1 MNQSIKVPIK
11 LKRRHAAAPTYKIRK
26 REQENGREKTNRAGV
41 RRGAHNSLPCC
52 VSVVPGKAR
61 KTAIYPPR
69 LISSRRRQ
77 ALSGCLSTNGAAL
90 ELAYFNNLAFRLITP
105 QISGKGH

>member
-52 VSVVPGKAR
+52 VSRVSGKAL
-61 KTAIYPPR
+61 KTAIYAPR
-69 LISSRRRQ
+69 LISSHRRK
-77 ALSGCLSTNGAAL
+77 ALFCCIGVYDAAI
-90 ELAYFNNLAFRLITP
+90 EPAYFNGLSSRLITP
-105 QISGKGH
+105 LIAGMGR